1 MSRTLAATERR
12 EATDERV
19 LGALKAGPATRKQ
32 IAMDLGMSA
41 TGVWFCIERLV
52 AEQRIKPAEG
62 HTYKNGGRRGSSMLW
77 EIDRSPEAQQR
88 MVTKWSGAAF
98 RHPMDVALFGEY
110 RRAA

>member
-1 MSRTLAATERR
+1 MSKTLAATERR

-19 LGALKAGPATRKQ
+19 LGALKAGPSTRKK

-41 TGVWFCIERLV
+41 TGVWFCIERLI
-52 AEQRIKPAEG
+52 AEQRIKPADG

-77 EIDRSPEAQQR
+77 EIDLSSETKQLVVTTWQR
-88 MVTKWSGAAF
+88 AAF